1 MSLIEKLKNEA
12 LKENHHIVLPEG
24 FDERTLKAASVIIN
38 NKLAQIT
45 LIGNENEIY
54 SKLKEYNVKDLPKVI
69 DDKNNKYIEEFAN
82 YYYEKRK
89 DKGETLDSSLN
100 TMKSPLFIGSMMVE
114 KGYAD
119 GCVAG
124 AYSTSSAVLRS
135 AFKVI
140 TKKKDIKTL
149 SSFMI
154 IETQMKEYGDNG
166 TLFFSDVAVNVNP
179 NAEEL
184 ADIAITTAET
194 WQQFMDSK
202 AKVALLSFSSLGSAK
217 DECLDKII
225 EAVKIAKNKR
235 NDLDID
241 GELQLDAAIVK
252 EVGGRKAPNSSVA
265 GNANILIFPDLN
277 SANIGYKLTER
288 FSLNSTATGPIL
300 QGLSKPVNDLSRGAS
315 YEDIVNTVLVT
326 SFQVGK

>member
-1 MSLIEKLKNEA
+1 MSLIEKLKNFA
-12 LKENHHIVLPEG
+12 KKDSRHIVLPEG
-24 FDERTLKAASVIIN
+24 FDERTLRAATDIIN
-38 NKLAQIT
+38 NGYAKLT
-45 LIGNENEIY
+45 LIGNEKEIF
-54 SKLKEYNVKDLPKVI
+54 SRLKEFGAKEMPLVI
-69 DDKNNKYIEEFAN
+69 DDKNNKYNDEFVEE
-82 YYYEKRK
+82 YYEKRK
-89 DKGETLDSSLN
+89 DKGVTKDQAVAE
-100 TMKSPLFIGSMMVE
+100 MKSPLFIGSMMVE

-140 TKKKDIKTL
+140 TKKKNIKTL

-154 IETQMKEYGDNG
+154 METEMKDYGDNG

-179 NAEEL
+179 NAEEM

-194 WQQFMDSK
+194 WQVFMDSK
-202 AKVALLSFSSLGSAK
+202 PKVALLSFSSLGSAK

-235 NDLDID
+235 SDIDID

-252 EVGGRKAPNSSVA
+252 EVGKRKAANSLVA

-288 FSLNSTATGPIL
+288 FSKGATATGPIL

-315 YEDIVNTVLVT
+315 CKDIINTVLVT